1 MEVDFKS
8 DAGSV
13 WHREEQGTAWVKE
26 TSSRRQRLWTVKA
39 SGRDRSIIKTRQ
51 TMLTIVC
58 QGHFCFQYRSLMLES
73 VLFGFGKVTGVMHEL
88 ALSQAFHIL
97 RQTLH
102 IISWEME
109 SWMFQQYAKALA
121 SIPATNPATWT
132 FSLVCVFV
140 LC

>member
-1 MEVDFKS
+1 
-8 DAGSV
+8 
-13 WHREEQGTAWVKE
+13 
-26 TSSRRQRLWTVKA
+26 
-39 SGRDRSIIKTRQ
+39 
-51 TMLTIVC
+51 MLTIMC

-97 RQTLH
+97 RQMLH

-109 SWMFQQYAKALA
+109 SWMFQQHPKALA